1 MPRFHTQETGKM
13 QITVD
18 REDLAAWESIKQRAK
33 VLRIRIDISE
43 DFTLWLRA
51 VIRKADRYLEEEE
64 KRRKEGQKEER
75 REEKKKEQKEG
86 KADAGLPSA

>member
-1 MPRFHTQETGKM
+1 VGKSGGKEEWKMPRFHTQETGKM

-64 KRRKEGQKEER
+64 KRRKQE
-75 REEKKKEQKEG
+75 
-86 KADAGLPSA
+86 

>member
-1 MPRFHTQETGKM
+1 MPRFHTQEAGKM

-51 VIRKADRYLEEEE
+51 VIRKADRYLEEKE
-64 KRRKEGQKEER
+64 KRRKG
-75 REEKKKEQKEG
+75 EEKER

>member
-18 REDLAAWESIKQRAK
+18 REDLAAWESIKQKAK
-33 VLRIRIDISE
+33 ALRIRIDISE
-43 DFTLWLRA
+43 DFTQWLRA

-75 REEKKKEQKEG
+75 REEKKTEPKER
-86 KADAGLPSA
+86 KADAGLPSN

>member
-1 MPRFHTQETGKM
+1 MPRFETQETGKM

-33 VLRIRIDISE
+33 ALRIRIDISE
-43 DFTLWLRA
+43 DFSQWLRS

-64 KRRKEGQKEER
+64 KRRKQ
-75 REEKKKEQKEG
+75 EQKER

>member
-1 MPRFHTQETGKM
+1 MPRFQTQETGKM

-64 KRRKEGQKEER
+64 KRRKQ
-75 REEKKKEQKEG
+75 EQKER

>member
-64 KRRKEGQKEER
+64 KRRKQ
-75 REEKKKEQKEG
+75 EQKER